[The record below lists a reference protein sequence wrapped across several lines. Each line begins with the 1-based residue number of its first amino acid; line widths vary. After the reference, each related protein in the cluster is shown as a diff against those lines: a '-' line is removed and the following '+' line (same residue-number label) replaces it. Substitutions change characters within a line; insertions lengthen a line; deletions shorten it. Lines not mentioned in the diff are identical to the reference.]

1 MMVLYLDCVSG
12 VSGDMTL
19 AALLDT
25 GLIDIDYLKEQLK
38 SVKIGS
44 YNIEIKKSI
53 KKGITGTTF
62 SVVIGDH
69 SHGHTTYGDIVRLIE
84 DSGITPGAKEISKR
98 IFASLAQA
106 EARIHGVNID
116 RVTFHEV
123 GAVDSIIDIV
133 GVGICVDYLKIDSIH
148 CSPVHIGRGFVTC
161 HHGRI
166 PLPAPAALELL
177 KGIPIYDTGIQKEL
191 VTPTGA
197 AIISSL
203 SKEYGNIPPM
213 IVKAVGYGCGSHNLD
228 IPNILRVI
236 VGESMEYTGCED
248 ITVLE
253 TNLDDVTGEV
263 IGYTMDRLF
272 EAGALEVYNTPVYM
286 KKNRPGVKITVLC
299 KDIDKGKIYNIFF
312 EETTTLGVREYTVKR
327 IALDRKAI
335 TFKSGF
341 GDVGVKLAIRDG
353 IVIKASPEYEDCKII
368 AKRENIPLMK
378 VYQNITLQFKKYLTT
393 KGVLN
398 ILE

>member
-1 MMVLYLDCVSG
+1 MTILYLDCVSG

-25 GLIDIDYLKEQLK
+25 GLVDMDYLKEQLK
-38 SVKIGS
+38 SLKIGP
-44 YNIEIKKSI
+44 YHLEIKKTV
-53 KKGITGTTF
+53 KQGITGTAF
-62 SVVIGDH
+62 SVVVGDH
-69 SHGHTTYGDIVRLIE
+69 SHGHTTYGDIVRLI
-84 DSGITPGAKEISKR
+84 DNSGITPGAKEISKR
-98 IFASLAQA
+98 IFARLAQA

-133 GVGICVDYLKIDSIH
+133 GVGICIDYLKINSIH

-161 HHGRI
+161 HHGSI
-166 PLPAPAALELL
+166 PLPAPATLELL
-177 KGIPIYDTGIQKEL
+177 KGVPIYDTGIQKEL

-203 SKEYGNIPPM
+203 SKEYGNMPSM
-213 IVKAVGYGCGSHNLD
+213 TVKAIGYGCGSHNLD
-228 IPNILRVI
+228 IPNVFRVV
-236 VGESMEYTGCED
+236 VGESTEYTVCER

-272 EAGALEVYNTPVYM
+272 EAGALEVYNTPVFM
-286 KKNRPGVKITVLC
+286 KKNRPGIKITVLC
-299 KDIDKGKIYNIFF
+299 KDIDKGKIYDILF

-327 IALDRKAI
+327 IALDRKVI

-341 GDVGVKLAIRDG
+341 GDVRVKLAVRDG
-353 IVIKASPEYEDCKII
+353 TVIKASPEYEDCKII
-368 AKRENIPLMK
+368 AKRENLSLVE